1 MRCKGVSWEW
11 NKINTYITPHNQN
24 SRLIALQPYSTQF
37 SLYTWKRSNKS
48 VTSFYQFYRSDTKR
62 RPFVSAD
69 TCQFRTGCIKAEV
82 NLIVSCFAPAV
93 FNRNRA
99 DGTRHSAYYNISVY
113 ICFKKLLVYRHSLK
127 TWKAKD
133 YNPEHGIYELSPIV
147 SIYKLLESLKTFR
160 NSLCSH
166 DPYVLS
172 QSIKLTDF
180 LWHYDL
186 SNCDLM
192 QI

>member
-1 MRCKGVSWEW
+1 MRCRGVSWEW
-11 NKINTYITPHNQN
+11 NKTNTYIKPHNRN

-37 SLYTWKRSNKS
+37 SLYTWKRSNKN

-69 TCQFRTGCIKAEV
+69 TCQFRTECIKAEV
-82 NLIVSCFAPAV
+82 KWISCQYDWPVLISCFAPAV

-127 TWKAKD
+127 SWKAKD
-133 YNPEHGIYELSPIV
+133 YSTEHGIYE
-147 SIYKLLESLKTFR
+147 LLESLKTFR

-166 DPYVLS
+166 DSYVLS
-172 QSIKLTDF
+172 RSIKLTDF